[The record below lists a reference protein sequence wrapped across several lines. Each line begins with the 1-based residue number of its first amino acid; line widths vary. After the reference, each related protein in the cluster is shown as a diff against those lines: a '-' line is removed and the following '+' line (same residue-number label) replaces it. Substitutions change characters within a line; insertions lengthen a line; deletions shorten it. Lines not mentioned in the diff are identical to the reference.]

1 MIGNY
6 LLDTNVFI
14 NAIDRQLRLPAANY
28 AYSVITELELLA
40 FPGLLIEDEQAVK
53 MILAQ
58 LTRVEL
64 DHQVK
69 NETIKVRRSTQMK
82 LPDRIISASASVV
95 AATLVTDDV
104 KLAAKH
110 GGNVISLDALLSS

>member
-1 MIGNY
+1 
-6 LLDTNVFI
+6 
-14 NAIDRQLRLPAANY
+14 
-28 AYSVITELELLA
+28 
-40 FPGLLIEDEQAVK
+40 

-82 LPDRIISASASVV
+82 LPDSIISASASVA
-95 AATLVTDDV
+95 AATLVTDDA
-104 KLAAKH
+104 KLAKH
-110 GGNVISLDALLSS
+110 AGNVISLDALINS